1 MIIRVVTA
9 VLFVAILVSII
20 AYARGYRLDV
30 SSTAITS
37 TGLVAVTSTP
47 RTAKVYVNSELKG
60 ITDLSLNLAPGTYT
74 FTVVKEGYF
83 PWQKTVKLRGE
94 IVQSLDA
101 ILYPVNSSLNPL
113 TNIGIAKAIPIGTES
128 DRIILFSDNSPKA
141 SVEAEVVLEPTSQV
155 INDTSSAGI
164 YVYDASRRVISLLP
178 NIQRIISYEKIGPE
192 LDPANLDIVFSPD
205 GKQMIVF
212 VIDSTDQE
220 RPSSYRQYN
229 EYYPHYS
236 LPENY
241 VQALLVNIDEV
252 DGTALDITET
262 VESLVDAWTQTKD
275 RQLSTLTKAMNR
287 PLGDFFKSTTH
298 ILDISQDKTRL
309 LYQATTSASLAP
321 ILKQPL
327 IGSNQTEEVR
337 ETKPNN
343 IYSYDIK
350 EDRNYLIINDFEAQ
364 KQSLPIFHPNSKN
377 IIYSEAKSISIS
389 DFDGKNKYKVY
400 SGPFDP
406 RFFAIASDG
415 RIFILT
421 NLNPEL
427 TKYGDLY
434 AVGVR

>member
-1 MIIRVVTA
+1 MIIRIVTA
-9 VLFVAILVSII
+9 ILFVAILVSIV

-83 PWQKTVKLRGE
+83 PWQKTVKLKGE

-113 TNIGIAKAIPIGTES
+113 TNIGIVKAIPIGTES
-128 DRIILFSDNSPKA
+128 DRIILFSDNSPK
-141 SVEAEVVLEPTSQV
+141 VPTEEPLFPEPTPSA
-155 INDTSSAGI
+155 DGSTAGI
-164 YVYDASRRVISLLP
+164 YVYDASRRVISFLP
-178 NIQRIISYEKIGPE
+178 NLQRIISYDKIGPALNP
-192 LDPANLDIVFSPD
+192 LDLEIVFSPD

-212 VIDSTDQE
+212 TVEPTTKNT
-220 RPSSYRQYN
+220 RSSYRQYN
-229 EYYPHYS
+229 EYYPRYTPPESYS
-236 LPENY
+236 
-241 VQALLVNIDEV
+241 QALLVNIDEA
-252 DGTALDITET
+252 DGTPLNITET
-262 VESLVDAWTQTKD
+262 VDSLMDAWTQTKD
-275 RQLSTLTKAMNR
+275 RQLSTLTKAMDV
-287 PLGDFFKSTTH
+287 PLGDFFKEKTH
-298 ILDISQDKTRL
+298 ILDISQDKTRI
-309 LYQATTSASLAP
+309 LYQATASASLAP

-327 IGSNQTEEVR
+327 IGSNQTNEVR
-337 ETKPNN
+337 NTEPNN
-343 IYSYDIK
+343 IYLYDIK
-350 EDRNYLIINDFEAQ
+350 EDKNYPIMSSFEAQ
-364 KQSLPIFHPNSKN
+364 KQSLPILHPNSKN
-377 IIYSEAKSISIS
+377 IIYNESKSISIS

-406 RFFAIASDG
+406 RFFAISSNG

-427 TKYGDLY
+427 AKFGDLY
-434 AVGVR
+434 AVGIR